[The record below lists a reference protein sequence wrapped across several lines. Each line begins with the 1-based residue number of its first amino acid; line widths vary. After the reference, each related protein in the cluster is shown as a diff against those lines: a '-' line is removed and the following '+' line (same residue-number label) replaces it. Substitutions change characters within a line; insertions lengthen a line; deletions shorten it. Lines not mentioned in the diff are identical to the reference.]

1 MDERKDGAEGQ
12 GNPNRPVED
21 ERLVRFGRYRPHG
34 GSEDEQDDE
43 TRPFESA
50 TRAGMHVRLFVAG
63 GTKPAFVEAEWKK
76 RNPENVV
83 GVEGANLH
91 GAARLEVVLSRK
103 AHKRTQ
109 PRMAVAG
116 GRALIPNNGGW
127 SALNLTTEGAPPFRV
142 CFLKGWAILLFALS

>member
-1 MDERKDGAEGQ
+1 MDERKDGAEWQ

-91 GAARLEVVLSRK
+91 GAARLGAGEAVVVAKGDPLG
-103 AHKRTQ
+103 AE
-109 PRMAVAG
+109 AVHAVNDEQG
-116 GRALIPNNGGW
+116 HGRGRGL
-127 SALNLTTEGAPPFRV
+127 
-142 CFLKGWAILLFALS
+142 